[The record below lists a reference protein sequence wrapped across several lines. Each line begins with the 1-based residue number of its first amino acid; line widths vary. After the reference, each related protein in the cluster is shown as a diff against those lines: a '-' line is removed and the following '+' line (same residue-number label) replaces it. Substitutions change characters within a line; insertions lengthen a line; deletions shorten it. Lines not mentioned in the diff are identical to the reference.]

1 MVFTCYLC
9 IQKAFGKAKAY
20 TMADKTIQRFKRNMQ
35 ENAFLFQQLVNRDF
49 TQRYKRTVLGI
60 AWSVL
65 SPMFQLLVMMIVFS
79 RLFGRGM
86 EHYVIYLFS
95 GNIAFSYFSES
106 TTNGMQSLMN
116 NSGILSKIN
125 VPKYLFVLSQNVS
138 ALINYIITIL
148 LFFVFCLAD
157 GVKLTPAILTLWYPV
172 VCFVIM
178 NVGIGMVL
186 SALYIFFRDIQYL
199 YRIALT
205 LISYLSVIF
214 YTIDSFSPAA
224 QRLFLLNPIYAN
236 IKFWRLVVLEQTIPS
251 LSYHLLLAFYALL
264 FLGFGAFFYKKYNHR
279 FVYYF

>member
-1 MVFTCYLC
+1 
-9 IQKAFGKAKAY
+9 
-20 TMADKTIQRFKRNMQ
+20 MANTIQRVSHTMQ

-49 TQRYKRTVLGI
+49 TQRYKRTILGI

-65 SPMFQLLVMMIVFS
+65 SPMFQLFIMMIVFS

-106 TTNGMQSLMN
+106 TNNGMQSLMN
-116 NSGILSKIN
+116 NAGILSKIN
-125 VPKYLFVLSQNVS
+125 APKYLFVLSQNVS
-138 ALINYIITIL
+138 ALINYGITIL
-148 LFFVFCLAD
+148 LFFVFCVAD
-157 GVKLTPAILTLWYPV
+157 GVKLTPAVFTLWYPIL
-172 VCFVIM
+172 CFVLM

-186 SALYIFFRDIQYL
+186 SALYVFFRDIQYL

-214 YTIDSFSPAA
+214 YTIDSFSPFA

-236 IKFWRLVVLEQTIPS
+236 IKFWRLVVLEATVPS
-251 LSYHLLLAFYALL
+251 PAYHLLLAVYALL